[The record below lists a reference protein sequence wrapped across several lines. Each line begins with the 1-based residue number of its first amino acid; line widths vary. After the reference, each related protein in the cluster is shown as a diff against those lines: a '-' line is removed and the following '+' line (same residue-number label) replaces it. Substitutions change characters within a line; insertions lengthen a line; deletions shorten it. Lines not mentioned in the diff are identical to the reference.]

1 MVRTCSVLF
10 RQDQPVVVPF
20 LVLFKHCLVFFCV
33 EISLLTLPLV
43 CCLTASDR
51 GIFRLTELL
60 DAHVRELVGAVV
72 HLGDVLEF
80 LEAESSAVPAEEF
93 FVERVEICR
102 FAGKIDMPFDAE
114 KPHLVLPHQRQQL
127 FP

>member
-1 MVRTCSVLF
+1 MVWYFSALHSVF
-10 RQDQPVVVPF
+10 D
-20 LVLFKHCLVFFCV
+20 
-33 EISLLTLPLV
+33 ISLLTLPLL

-51 GIFRLTELL
+51 GIFRLTDLL

-72 HLGDVLEF
+72 HLGDILEF
-80 LEAESSAVPAEEF
+80 FEAEGSAVPAEEF

-102 FAGKIDMPFDAE
+102 FAREVDMTLDAE
-114 KPHLVLPHQRQQL
+114 KPHLVLPDERQQF

>member
-1 MVRTCSVLF
+1 MVWYFSALHSVFDIL
-10 RQDQPVVVPF
+10 
-20 LVLFKHCLVFFCV
+20 
-33 EISLLTLPLV
+33 LLTFPLL

-51 GIFRLTELL
+51 GIFRLTDLL

-80 LEAESSAVPAEEF
+80 FEAEGSAVPAEEF

-102 FAGKIDMPFDAE
+102 LAGKVDMPFDAE
-114 KPHLVLPHQRQQL
+114 TPHLVLPDENQQL
-127 FP
+127 LP